1 MTNGRTPAT
10 DRESWRTVRPV
21 PDDAPQ
27 PAFRHSHYQPSELA
41 DKSVYMLDG
50 ELLGYVVWFRS
61 SSGAKK
67 ALPHTWCESTRDG
80 TFKWH
85 WRQFDE
91 PRPLFL
97 ATRELPG
104 PCTVVLVDDEPTAG
118 VLQQALDE
126 AADGVYS
133 VVTWPGGG
141 KAWRKADW
149 SWLKGCAVLLWP
161 SSDAEH
167 APLNRTERAAM
178 GDDMARAILQHEK
191 PLLPLRRQ
199 PSYLVMRALGEHLR
213 SQQACNVAMLQ
224 IPEPGA
230 VKHGWNASDAILYD
244 QWPGVRLLNF
254 LASAQPLLDAAEAG
268 STPTIAAAGDG
279 GGRGALKAE
288 ARRWQ
293 DCLLLTEKGLVK
305 AVRENIVIA
314 MDGLPSDGI
323 EGVEEAKGLVRFNEF
338 TNNVE
343 KTRATPWGTPA
354 GVWEEH
360 DELLM
365 GEWLVR
371 TQYLPSMPRT
381 ALEEAVLM
389 ISRRNAYHPVR
400 ERMLALRGRWDGKR
414 RLPIWLQRSC
424 LAEDSLSPDDENLRQ
439 YLARAGTWFIRAMV
453 ARVLP
458 LEKRSGRT
466 YRGPG
471 TKFDYMLV
479 LEGTQGAGKSSI
491 AGLLGGEHFADTGL
505 TLGDKDSYQ
514 NIQGVLVY
522 EWGEL
527 DGLARA
533 DLTRVKSFI
542 SSSKDRFRASFDR
555 RPKDYPRQVVF
566 VGTTNERHY
575 LSDPTGNRRFWP
587 VACTRDLD
595 LDWLSENLD
604 QMLAEAL
611 NDLDRDA
618 RFWPTREEQR
628 LLFDP
633 QQQVRVLQNPLESNI
648 RRYLYDQDQKV
659 GQFGVNGALLERVT
673 LIELLTAIGYT
684 VDKQTPVL
692 AKQVAAVMHSLGWEL
707 KRSSKAKGGDDQAR
721 PYYYHRPKD
730 ALDSGA
736 PQATSSSPTTQ
747 GDQPERPDDAPP
759 F

>member
-1 MTNGRTPAT
+1 MTNKKNPAS
-10 DRESWRTVRPV
+10 DRESWSTVLPV
-21 PDDAPQ
+21 PEDAPQ
-27 PAFRHSHYQPSELA
+27 AGFRHHHYEIDDIA
-41 DKSVYMLDG
+41 DKSVYMIDG
-50 ELLGYVVWFRS
+50 QLLGYVARFRS
-61 SSGAKK
+61 SMLLEKP
-67 ALPHTWCESTRDG
+67 LPYTWCKSIRDG
-80 TFKWH
+80 TLQWK

-97 ATRELPG
+97 ASRELPG
-104 PCTVVLVDDEPTAG
+104 QRTVVLVDDEPTAG
-118 VLQQALDE
+118 VLQQALDD
-126 AADGVYS
+126 AAEGRFS
-133 VVTWPGGG
+133 VVSWPGGG

-161 SSDAEH
+161 NSDSDH
-167 APLNRTERAAM
+167 APLSRTERAAM
-178 GDDMARAILQHEK
+178 ADDMGRAILQQEK

-199 PSYLVMRALGEHLR
+199 PSYLVMRQLGEHL
-213 SQQACNVAMLQ
+213 QAKFGCIVAMLQ

-230 VKHGWNASDAILYD
+230 AKAGWNAASAILD
-244 QWPGVRLLNF
+244 DEWPLVRVLQF
-254 LASAQPLLDAAEAG
+254 LASGQPLLDAAVAG

-279 GGRGALKAE
+279 GGRGALKAD

-305 AVRENIVIA
+305 AVRENVVIA

-323 EGVEEAKGLVRFNEF
+323 AGVEEAKGLVRFNEF

-343 KTRATPWGTPA
+343 KTRDTPWGTPA
-354 GVWEEH
+354 GPWEEH

-371 TQYLPSMPRT
+371 TQFLPSMPRT

-389 ISRRNAYHPVR
+389 VSRRNAWHPVR
-400 ERMLALRGRWDGKR
+400 ERMLALRGKWDKRR
-414 RLPIWLQRSC
+414 RLPIWLPSVC
-424 LAEDSLSPDDENLRQ
+424 LAENSLGPDDEDLRQ

-458 LEKRSGRT
+458 VEKHGST
-466 YRGPG
+466 VVRGPG
-471 TKFDYMLV
+471 TKFDCMLV
-479 LEGTQGAGKSSI
+479 LEGSQGLGKSTV
-491 AGLLGGEHFADTGL
+491 AKLLGGEYFADTGL

-514 NIQGVLVY
+514 NIQGVAVY

-533 DLTRVKSFI
+533 DLTRVKGFI

-595 LDWLSENLD
+595 LEWLRDNLE
-604 QMLAEAL
+604 QLLAEAL
-611 NDLDRDA
+611 HDLDQGA

-628 LLFDP
+628 QLFDP

-648 RRYLYDQDQKV
+648 RRYLYDQEQKV
-659 GQFGVNGALLERVT
+659 SQFGQNGALLDRIT

-692 AKQVAAVMHSLGWEL
+692 AKQVAAVMHALGWEL
-707 KRSSKAKGGDDQAR
+707 KRASKAKGGEDQAR

-730 ALDSGA
+730 VPEPGT
-736 PQATSSSPTTQ
+736 PQAPSTSPDTQ
-747 GDQPERPDDAPP
+747 GDSTERSDDDPP